1 MGIEGGRLHR
11 RSIRLKGFDYT
22 RAGAYFVTIVT
33 HDRLSLFG
41 EVVGGDMRFSPFG
54 VVARQQWECLPHR
67 FLHIGLDEF
76 VVMPNHV
83 HGIIMIYDDDGMGT
97 ADLPDTRRGTADLP
111 DTRWGTADLANT
123 RWGTADL
130 PDTRRGTA
138 VRSNDRGCEPS
149 RRAPTDP
156 GTLEQFGKPVPGSIP
171 TIIRSYKS
179 AVAYRL
185 NLIRRTPGADVWQRN
200 YYERIIRDEAEYH
213 RIARYII
220 ENPAQWETDDE
231 SRPQENY
238 HA

>member
-1 MGIEGGRLHR
+1 MSVEAGRLHR

-97 ADLPDTRRGTADLP
+97 ADLPDTRRGTAGGFTP
-111 DTRWGTADLANT
+111 
-123 RWGTADL
+123 
-130 PDTRRGTA
+130 PI
-138 VRSNDRGCEPS
+138 VRTN
-149 RRAPTDP
+149 RRAPTTDP

-185 NLIRRTPGADVWQRN
+185 NLIRHTPGADVWQRN